1 MNILFRPF
9 LGLITLALAM
19 GFATT
24 LSAQSPEKHENSRPA
39 ADLQKIVSLEGIT
52 EYRVANGLRVLL
64 IPDPSVDTVTVNV
77 IYLVGSRHEGYGESG
92 MAHLLEHLLFRG
104 TPRFPNIKGEL
115 LKRGARFN
123 GTTSNDRTN
132 YYETFNADS
141 DNLDWALALE
151 ADRMIH
157 SNVSRQDLDAE
168 MTVVR
173 NEFESGENSP
183 SRVLQKR
190 IAATAYQWHNYGR
203 STIGARS
210 DIENVS
216 IGRLRAFYE
225 TYYQPDNAVLLIAGK
240 FDDSAAQ
247 TMVQKHFGMI
257 PKPERVLPLTY
268 TVEPVQD
275 GERNV
280 VLRRVGDVQIVSSF
294 YHLPPGSHPDHAALD
309 ILVELLGHTPSGRLH
324 KRLIEAGMASS
335 VFGGETQQREAGDAY
350 FSATVRVGQ
359 SIEAARDAM
368 IDVVE
373 GTARSPITAEELER
387 ARTRLLN
394 DIEMTIT
401 NSRNLALNLTE
412 TIGMGDWRLLFLHRD
427 RIRKVGLSQVQEV
440 ADRYFKS
447 SNRTVGMFIPT
458 ATPERAEIPAAPD
471 LEEALR
477 NYQGDIR
484 VTQGESFNPTPG
496 NIEARTLRRTLPGGM
511 RLALL
516 PKKTRGNTVIAQL
529 GLRWGDEQSKAG
541 KNVACGIASAMLQ
554 RGTQKRTR
562 EQLSNEFS
570 RIKAT
575 VGVSGEG
582 ASIQTVR
589 DNLPEALRLVAEI
602 LRQPIFP
609 ESEFEQLRR
618 ASMSSL
624 EAQRSEPASLAGLEL
639 RRHLDPYPPDHWLY
653 NPSLEERM
661 ERIRNARLEDVRACY
676 RDLFGASHS
685 ELAVVGDFD
694 ADEVVRLANEIFGEW
709 KSPHH
714 YERIAAHHQ
723 DAPPENRIILTPDK
737 ANAAYR
743 AALSLKLKDD
753 NPDYPALLL
762 GNYLFGGGSD
772 SRLSSRIREKE
783 GLSYSV
789 GSYLTA
795 SSQDEKGEFGISAIY
810 APQNRE
816 RIEALVQE
824 ELRKAFT
831 SGFTDIEVNTAK
843 KGYLEARQIARG
855 QDAAL
860 AGKLMSYLVL
870 DRTLEWDLLLEARIA
885 ALTPQQILEALRR
898 HIDPAR
904 LSVYKAGD
912 FSPGSAKSVG
922 AQSN

>member
-1 MNILFRPF
+1 MNIPFRPL
-9 LGLITLALAM
+9 LGSLALALAL
-19 GFATT
+19 GFAPNVP
-24 LSAQSPEKHENSRPA
+24 AQSAAKAAPA
-39 ADLQKIVSLEGIT
+39 GAAAGLQKVVSLEGIT
-52 EYRVANGLRVLL
+52 EYRLDNGLRVLFV
-64 IPDPSVDTVTVNV
+64 PDPSVDTVTVNMT
-77 IYLVGSRHEGYGESG
+77 YLVGSRNEGYGESG

-132 YYETFNADS
+132 YYETFNAGA

-183 SRVLQKR
+183 SGVLYKR

-216 IGRLRAFYE
+216 IERLRAFYE

-240 FDDSAAQ
+240 FDESAAQ
-247 TMVQKHFGMI
+247 AMVRKHFGAI
-257 PKPERVLPLTY
+257 PRPGRALPATY
-268 TVEPVQD
+268 TAEPVQD
-275 GERNV
+275 GERSV
-280 VLRRVGDVQIVSSF
+280 VLRRVGDVQIVSAF
-294 YHLPPGSHPDHAALD
+294 YHLPPGPHPDHAALD
-309 ILVELLGHTPSGRLH
+309 ILVALLGHTPSGRLH
-324 KRLIEAGMASS
+324 KALVEPGMASS
-335 VFGGETQQREAGDAY
+335 VFGWESQQREAGYAY
-350 FSATVRVGQ
+350 FGSTLRIGQ
-359 SIEAARDAM
+359 SIEAARDAI
-368 IDVVE
+368 IDTVE
-373 GTARSPITAEELER
+373 GVARLPITVDEFER

-394 DIEMTIT
+394 EIEMTVA
-401 NSRNLALNLTE
+401 NSRALALNLTE
-412 TIGMGDWRLLFLHRD
+412 TIAMGDWRLLFLHRD
-427 RIRKVGLSQVQEV
+427 RIREATLAQVQE
-440 ADRYFKS
+440 AAARYFKS

-458 ATPERAEIPAAPD
+458 ATPDRAEVPAAPD
-471 LEEALR
+471 IAQALR
-477 NYQGDIR
+477 NYQGGSR
-484 VTQGESFNPTPG
+484 VTQGESFNPTPE
-496 NIEARTLRRTLPGGM
+496 NIEARTLRRSLPGGM

-516 PKKTRGNTVIAQL
+516 PKKTRGNTVFAQL
-529 GLRWGDEQSKAG
+529 GFRWGDEQSKTG
-541 KNVACGIASAMLQ
+541 RSVACGIASAMLQ
-554 RGTQKRTR
+554 RGTKKRTR

-570 RIKAT
+570 RLKAS

-589 DNLPEALRLVAEI
+589 ENLPDAMRLVAEV
-602 LRQPIFP
+602 LRQPTFP
-609 ESEFEQLRR
+609 DAEFEQLRR
-618 ASMSSL
+618 ASLSSL
-624 EAQRSEPASLAGLEL
+624 EAQRSEPASLSGLML

-653 NPSLEERM
+653 NTSLEERM

-676 RDLFGASHS
+676 RDLFGASNS

-694 ADEVVRLANEIFGEW
+694 ADEIVRLATELFGDW
-709 KSPHH
+709 KSPRQ
-714 YERIAAHHQ
+714 YQRIASLHQ
-723 DAPPENRIILTPDK
+723 DVPAVDRIILTPDK
-737 ANAAYR
+737 ANAVYR
-743 AALSLKLKDD
+743 AAMSLKLKDE

-762 GNYLFGGGSD
+762 GNYLLGGGSD

-816 RIEALVQE
+816 RIEALVKE
-824 ELRKAFT
+824 ELHYAFA
-831 SGFTDIEVNTAK
+831 SGFTDNEVNTAK

-855 QDAAL
+855 QDAGL
-860 AGKLMSYLVL
+860 AGRLMSYLVL
-870 DRTLEWDLLLEARIA
+870 NRTFEWDRLLEARIA
-885 ALTPQQILEALRR
+885 ALTAPQILDALRR

-904 LSVYKAGD
+904 LSLVKAGD
-912 FSPGSAKSVG
+912 FSK
-922 AQSN
+922 